1 MKQKSLGRGIV
12 ILSISS
18 IILKLLSSIYMPIL
32 SLILK
37 DEGMA
42 IYNIGYNYFVFLSAI
57 TSLGFQPVITKLV
70 VEEKTKKS
78 GRVFEVLN
86 ESKRFLMILGAIVSI
101 LFIILSKSLSV
112 IANSKDVINVIM
124 FLAPAIFFAAVLTS
138 YRGFFQG
145 DNNIDDL
152 VISNIIEQV
161 FNVAISLI
169 FASLLIKVSISFGS
183 AGGTIGTTIGAIGAI
198 MFLRYSLNRRYPEYK
213 NKYKKSYDNRI
224 LKRLLITS
232 IPFVLIAAIQNLS
245 NIVDTV
251 AVKNLVGIDSDI
263 KIATLGYYLSIVNI
277 PLVII
282 TSLGVG
288 IYPKIIEGYVKK
300 DKDELTVQTSYC
312 YKLIYTI
319 TIPSICGIMI
329 FAKDIFKFL
338 YGRNFGSEILM
349 IGAIALI
356 FMSLSTIQNII
367 IQGINELKY
376 IISVGI
382 LSILIKTALNLM
394 LIRIDNINVI
404 GSVIS
409 TIVALA
415 VVSNLNH
422 IKLDKAFEVKI
433 PLVRQGRKALLAS
446 IIMSISLILIR
457 YVFLNNF
464 IVNNYTRVNVG
475 IIMFLLIIIGGI
487 IYFVALLFIG
497 GITKYELD
505 VVSIRI
511 YEKLPKGLK
520 NKVVT

>member
-42 IYNIGYNYFVFLSAI
+42 IYNIGYNYFVFLFAI

-213 NKYKKSYDNRI
+213 
-224 LKRLLITS
+224 
-232 IPFVLIAAIQNLS
+232 
-245 NIVDTV
+245 
-251 AVKNLVGIDSDI
+251 
-263 KIATLGYYLSIVNI
+263 
-277 PLVII
+277 
-282 TSLGVG
+282 
-288 IYPKIIEGYVKK
+288 
-300 DKDELTVQTSYC
+300 
-312 YKLIYTI
+312 
-319 TIPSICGIMI
+319 
-329 FAKDIFKFL
+329 
-338 YGRNFGSEILM
+338 
-349 IGAIALI
+349 
-356 FMSLSTIQNII
+356 
-367 IQGINELKY
+367 
-376 IISVGI
+376 
-382 LSILIKTALNLM
+382 
-394 LIRIDNINVI
+394 
-404 GSVIS
+404 
-409 TIVALA
+409 
-415 VVSNLNH
+415 
-422 IKLDKAFEVKI
+422 
-433 PLVRQGRKALLAS
+433 
-446 IIMSISLILIR
+446 
-457 YVFLNNF
+457 
-464 IVNNYTRVNVG
+464 
-475 IIMFLLIIIGGI
+475 
-487 IYFVALLFIG
+487 
-497 GITKYELD
+497 
-505 VVSIRI
+505 
-511 YEKLPKGLK
+511 
-520 NKVVT
+520 